1 MPITASS
8 AYRLCFP
15 FVVFYDIPGQ
25 WLMYSCTPS
34 ITSDEKKYLN
44 EINFSTDIISENAK
58 STEKAKQIKTQV
70 KTKNIN
76 ELKEG

>member
-1 MPITASS
+1 
-8 AYRLCFP
+8 
-15 FVVFYDIPGQ
+15 
-25 WLMYSCTPS
+25 MYSCTPS

-44 EINFSTDIISENAK
+44 EINLSTDIISENAK